1 MTPTC
6 IGCKKDISCF
16 YSARFIDTLA
26 FSQEGRGG
34 KARGS
39 VLHHAYLV
47 FSITR
52 VIVSLILF

>member
-16 YSARFIDTLA
+16 CSAIFIYTLA

-34 KARGS
+34 KEWGS

-52 VIVSLILF
+52 VIVSLTLF